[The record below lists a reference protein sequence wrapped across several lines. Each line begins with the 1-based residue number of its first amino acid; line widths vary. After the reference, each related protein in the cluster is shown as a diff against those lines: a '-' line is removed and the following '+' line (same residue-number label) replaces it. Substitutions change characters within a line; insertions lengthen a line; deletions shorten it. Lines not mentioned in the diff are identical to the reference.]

1 MTMACKHKA
10 VLLLSL
16 SLPCLAD
23 SLLGHRN
30 ILREEMSTKGA
41 FQEETINTLPVVD
54 VKQCQNLKPTGP
66 IEATLC
72 DYETVD
78 SVKDEL
84 YENLQGL
91 VKTPFFRY
99 VQMDMYRGCP
109 FWEESA
115 MCTEPTCSLDNV
127 DEREIPDKWKMKA
140 LSKVDHITNY
150 DKLAGCY
157 YRDSDFCYLEDPK
170 VGDYFDLSQIPER
183 YTGYAGEGARHIWRS
198 IYQENCF
205 APSSLQSPL
214 NPMNEVQT
222 CLEERVYYKV
232 ISGLHA
238 SISTHICL
246 DYLNHTTGEWTP
258 NVNCYVSRVASYP
271 ERLEYIYFNTVL
283 LLRAVARLGPHFF
296 LYDYAEGADTAAV
309 TLRLNNVLGI
319 AHEAG
324 KFDEKTLFD
333 GINAQALKEEFKHH
347 FRNVTRIMD
356 CIDCDQCRLWG
367 KVQTMGIATAL
378 KVLFEL
384 DETSLSRSPDSN
396 PLQRS
401 EIVALFNTLHRFSES
416 LHAVD
421 VFRRI
426 ATQNDESSESAETEA
441 TFKYQGSKEDLPNTT
456 AEASRRRVEGL
467 IQFCKET
474 TAECIGAAS
483 GIWSRGIHTLESL
496 FSPSSKSRAD
506 DEL

>member
-1 MTMACKHKA
+1 MACKYK
-10 VLLLSL
+10 VLFLLSL
-16 SLPCLAD
+16 SLSCLGD

-30 ILREEMSTKGA
+30 PLRDSEETLTSAKGT
-41 FQEETINTLPVVD
+41 FQEDTINSLPVLD
-54 VKQCQNLKPTGP
+54 VTQCQNLQPRGP
-66 IEATLC
+66 IEATSC

-78 SVKDEL
+78 YVKNAL
-84 YENLQGL
+84 YESLKGL
-91 VKTPFFRY
+91 VKIPFFRY
-99 VQMDMYRGCP
+99 IQMDMYRGCP

-115 MCTEPTCSLDNV
+115 MCTEPTCSLDTV
-127 DEREIPDKWKMKA
+127 DEQEIPDRWRMKT
-140 LSKVDHITNY
+140 LSKVDHVTNY

-183 YTGYAGEGARHIWRS
+183 YTGYTGEGARQIWRS
-198 IYQENCF
+198 IYEENCF
-205 APSSLQSPL
+205 SPSSLQSSSDLL
-214 NPMNEVQT
+214 NEAQT

-258 NVNCYVSRVASYP
+258 NLNCYITRVASYP

-283 LLRAVARLGPHFF
+283 LLRAVARLGPHLF
-296 LYDYAEGADTAAV
+296 LYDYAEGADSAAV
-309 TLRLNNVLGI
+309 ALRLNNVLGI

-324 KFDEKTLFD
+324 KFDEKALFG

-356 CIDCDQCRLWG
+356 CVDCDQCRLWG
-367 KVQTMGIATAL
+367 KVQTMGLATAL

-384 DETSLSRSPDSN
+384 DETSLSRSPDAN

-421 VFRRI
+421 IFRRL
-426 ATQNDESSESAETEA
+426 ARQNDASENDGIEPA
-441 TFKYQGSKEDLPNTT
+441 FKYQGFQEDLPNTT

-474 TAECIGAAS
+474 TAGCIGAAS
-483 GIWSRGIHTLESL
+483 SIWSRGIQSLESL
-496 FSPSSKSRAD
+496 FATRID